1 MATIGLDIQKA
12 TDILVNGG
20 LVAIPTETVYGLA
33 ANAFNEEA
41 ITSIFK
47 AKNRPSFDPLIT
59 HIADASQLNPLVRHI
74 PNKAIKLVKNFW
86 PGPLTIIL
94 PKTAKIS
101 DLITSGLD
109 SAAFRVPNHPL
120 TNELL
125 KQVNFPLVAPSANP
139 FAYVSPTT
147 AQHVAD
153 QLGDKVD
160 YILDGGPC
168 NIGLESTIISFTK
181 TTPKILRLGGLSA
194 ENIEQIIGA
203 VDIQTHSTSA
213 PEAPGMLTSHYS
225 PGKPLLIGDIE
236 QMIAKNKKKKIGII
250 SFKKAFPNYINSVLA
265 TNENLEE
272 AAQNLFKSL
281 RWMANQPVDIILTE
295 FVPNHGLGR
304 AINDRLTRASSQQ
317 ARHKNMK

>member
-1 MATIGLDIQKA
+1 MANIG
-12 TDILVNGG
+12 TDINKAAEILSNGG

-33 ANAFNEEA
+33 ANAFNGVA
-41 ITSIFK
+41 ITKIFK

-59 HIADASQLNPLVRHI
+59 HVSNISDLAELASSI
-74 PNKAIKLVKNFW
+74 PDEASSIAIKFW
-86 PGPLTIIL
+86 PGPLTMVL
-94 PKTAKIS
+94 PKTNKIS

-109 SAAFRVPNHPL
+109 SAAFRIPNHPI
-120 TNELL
+120 TTKLL
-125 KQVNFPLVAPSANP
+125 ASIDFPLVAPSANP
-139 FAYVSPTT
+139 FTYVSPTT

-168 NIGLESTIISFTK
+168 SIGLESTIISFTK
-181 TTPKILRLGGLSA
+181 QAPKILRLGGLSA
-194 ENIEQIIGA
+194 EDIEQVIGPI
-203 VDIQTHSTSA
+203 DIQTHSSST

-225 PGKPLLIGDIE
+225 PGKSLLVGNIAQLIE
-236 QMIAKNKKKKIGII
+236 KNRNKNIGII
-250 SFKKAFPNYINSVLA
+250 SFKEAYPQYINNVLSPS
-265 TNENLEE
+265 ESLGE

-304 AINDRLTRASSQQ
+304 AINDRLTRASS
-317 ARHKNMK
+317 K

>member
-1 MATIGLDIQKA
+1 MANIG
-12 TDILVNGG
+12 TDINKAASILREGG

-33 ANAFNEEA
+33 ANAFNEDA
-41 ITSIFK
+41 VTKVFS
-47 AKNRPSFDPLIT
+47 AKNRPFFDPLIT
-59 HIADASQLNPLVRHI
+59 HISGIDQLDSLATHI
-74 PNKAIKLVKNFW
+74 PEKASELTHRYW

-94 PKTAKIS
+94 PKTDKLS
-101 DLITSGLD
+101 DLISSGLD
-109 SAAFRVPNHPL
+109 SAAFRVPKHPL
-120 TNELL
+120 TTTLL
-125 KQVNFPLVAPSANP
+125 KTVSFPLVAPSANP

-168 NIGLESTIISFTK
+168 SIGLESTIVSFTK
-181 TTPKILRLGGLSA
+181 NTPKIVRLGGLSA
-194 ENIEQIIGA
+194 EEIEQVIGSI
-203 VDIQTHSTSA
+203 DIQTHSSSA

-225 PGKPLLIGDIE
+225 PGKPLLVGQLEALIS
-236 QMIAKNKKKKIGII
+236 KNMEKKIGII
-250 SFKKAFPNYINSVLA
+250 SFQRAFSSHINSVLSPKGDLA
-265 TNENLEE
+265 E

-304 AINDRLTRASSQQ
+304 AINDRLTRASS
-317 ARHKNMK
+317 K